1 MNRAALPFHA
11 ILLFLRK
18 GDIKAKA
25 VIAQFFWNIS
35 NNAVSEKVIPDINI
49 YIYIKI
55 FIHLMRQICK
65 LQNTGSANDF
75 GVPLNSIIKK

>member
-18 GDIKAKA
+18 GDMKAKA
-25 VIAQFFWNIS
+25 VIVQFFWNIS
-35 NNAVSEKVIPDINI
+35 NNAGSEKVIPDINI
-49 YIYIKI
+49 HIYKKI
-55 FIHLMRQICK
+55 FIHLRRQICN
-65 LQNTGSANDF
+65 LEDTGFANDF